1 MSQVAIMAGAAIV
14 IIIIILFLVLKKDED
29 DDEPSPTPTV
39 NTAPRSSG
47 VTGSSDWE
55 QQAIRAVTDGL
66 GSG

>member
-14 IIIIILFLVLKKDED
+14 IIIIILFLVLKKD

-39 NTAPRSSG
+39 NTALRSSG
-47 VTGSSDWE
+47 VTGSGDWE
-55 QQAIRAVTDGL
+55 KQLIRDVDDGL